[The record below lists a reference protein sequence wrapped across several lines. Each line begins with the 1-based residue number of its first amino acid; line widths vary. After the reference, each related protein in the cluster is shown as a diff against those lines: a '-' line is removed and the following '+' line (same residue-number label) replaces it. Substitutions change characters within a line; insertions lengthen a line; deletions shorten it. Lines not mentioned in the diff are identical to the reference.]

1 MLLALLIL
9 VGIPLILLNTS
20 YFQQKI
26 VDSVIQALNEKTGA
40 RLYIEDSD
48 LDLFKGFVFK
58 NVQVNDSLKHPILKA
73 ERLNVGFRILPLFR
87 KRVELESLRII
98 RGDIR
103 LSKATPES
111 DLNIQSIINAFRK
124 PKKSRILPWHI
135 DFESIVLRNCRIRY
149 DVKSEPLL
157 QSSVDVNHLDFRAL
171 STKIGLKIAP
181 KNHYQIR
188 ISKFQATEKGGFKID
203 QLKLQAKLF
212 EEGFNLKDFELKS
225 GASNIEVSV
234 LDVRFKSFKAF
245 AHFADS
251 VVMDPTT
258 VKAHV
263 VLSDFSFLN
272 PALTNL
278 NKPIDVSIGL
288 KGKLSDIICS
298 KLRFNIQNMIML
310 DGKIAL
316 KGLPNVDALYM
327 NGQIEML
334 RIFPEGVEYF
344 SGALT
349 NYFGRIPAI
358 RNLGVINYMGKI
370 NTVNK
375 RWIVSGDFST
385 DAGNVGTNLEFSKKD
400 NLNFYEGKIAAKD
413 FQLNKLFPDNKLI
426 GKVSL
431 DILLQILQDKKSDF
445 SGSVDGVVSHFFYNK
460 YDFQNL
466 TLKGDFNKKEFKGNA
481 TLDDVN
487 AKLDF
492 SGLVNLS
499 DKSPKFNF
507 DLRANHVNLKALK
520 MTEKAGNSDISFN
533 MHSDFEGR
541 KLDDVF
547 GKASIDSL
555 SIYNNNDHFFLNHLN
570 IVAGHEMGNE
580 FILIASP
587 LVNGEIR
594 GDYQFSTLA
603 KSIRKMGS
611 AYFPS
616 LFSPDIPDYRIKNDF
631 TFTGSILP
639 SKDLA
644 GVLGSPF
651 LWEKPILI
659 NGFYNDL
666 TGKFRVKADVPDLN
680 YGKMAV
686 QSLGLLLENP
696 QNEVKFLAFA
706 QIGSDEN
713 EMKMNIDARSSNDKT
728 SMKFNLSNSSIKTYS
743 AHIQGDML
751 FSRRMDG
758 QFQVDG
764 ALKESNI
771 ILSDSLWKIHPTDLH
786 WQSNKLLIEDFQLTH
801 SEQYIKLQGYV
812 SKNSSDTLSVL
823 LNSFSLD
830 DLFAILPKKTKNVHF
845 GGEVSGYA
853 KCVRLL
859 DNPAMNADLSV
870 KDFSFNHTLLG
881 NLKAKSKWNNA
892 MKALALEG
900 EVRSNIE
907 VDGVYRKMATAN
919 GAYFPTSDSMFL
931 SIDANRVPIGFLEPY
946 LGKVLDKMDGLASG
960 NVHLIGPV
968 KKLGVYAKAYA
979 ENASF
984 GIKMLNT
991 RYYFSDSV
999 LVSPR
1004 IVVFRNVEVKDKEG
1018 NIAHATGRITHNYW
1032 KNVRTEIDVDAKN
1045 VLAMD
1050 LPASPNAYFY
1060 GKAYGTGKVSITGKD
1075 EKTHIDIKMKT
1086 EDKTKATI
1094 SLHDKT
1100 EMEDYHFIKFVQKKK
1115 VNEEFDLD
1123 LKIKKSIQTA
1133 LVTSPNVTVNLQ
1145 VDATPNA
1152 EVTLITDPNSGDEI
1166 KARGNGTI
1174 RVVFTGMEDMELYG
1188 RYTIENGSYK
1198 FVYENLLRRDFKI
1211 VNGSTIS
1218 FSGNPFEAE
1227 LDIRANYTV
1236 NAKLSDLLPAEDLIS
1251 LNLNR
1256 TSIPV
1261 NCVLKLNG
1269 ELQKPGIQL
1278 DLEYPSADDDLKNQ
1292 IANVINTDEMVNQ
1305 QIVFLLLLGRFSTPS
1320 YTMSTQQQQSTSNL
1334 STALNTTFSTVSS
1347 QLNNMINDVFG
1358 KSLMSFDF
1366 DYQNAAYESG
1376 TPGEWKVGMSG
1387 QWLDN
1392 RLTFNGNL
1400 GSREN
1405 LAQTN
1410 KSQFIG
1416 EFDMNI
1422 KFKNS
1427 AKWSARIYNKA
1438 NDNRYFKSALNT
1450 QGIGIVYK
1458 EEFNKLSDLFRQ
1470 MLENARRPFRRK
1482 EKATK

>member
-1 MLLALLIL
+1 LLIF
-9 VGIPLILLNTS
+9 VGIPLVLLNTS

-26 VDSVIQALNEKTGA
+26 VHSLTQSLNQKTGVK
-40 RLYIEDSD
+40 LYIEESD
-48 LDLFKGFVFK
+48 LDLFKGFVFI
-58 NVQVNDSLKHPILKA
+58 NVQIDDSLKHTILKA
-73 ERLNVGFRILPLFR
+73 ERMNVGFRILPLFR

-98 RGDIR
+98 NGNIH
-103 LSKATPES
+103 LSRATPQS
-111 DLNIQSIINAFRK
+111 DLNIQSIINAFKK
-124 PKKSRILPWHI
+124 PGKSRILPWHI
-135 DFESIVLRNCRIRY
+135 DFESIVMRNCRIRY
-149 DVKSEPLL
+149 DVLSVPLTQKGL
-157 QSSVDVNHLDFRAL
+157 DVNHLDFKEV

-181 KNHYQIR
+181 KNHYQLR
-188 ISKFQATEKGGFKID
+188 IYKFQAIEKGGLKID
-203 QLKLQAKLF
+203 QIKLQAKLF

-225 GASNIEVSV
+225 GASNVEIPL
-234 LDVRFKSFKAF
+234 LDARFSSFKAF
-245 AHFADS
+245 SHFADS
-251 VVMDPTT
+251 VEIDPTT
-258 VKAHV
+258 IKAKV
-263 VLSDFSFLN
+263 ILSDFSFIN
-272 PALTNL
+272 AALTNL
-278 NKPIDVSIGL
+278 TKPVDISIGL
-288 KGKLSDIICS
+288 HGNLSDLICR
-298 KLRFNIQNMIML
+298 KLRLNIQNMILL
-310 DGKIAL
+310 DGRISL
-316 KGLPNVDALYM
+316 KGLPNLDDLYM
-327 NGQIEML
+327 NGQIDML

-349 NYFGRIPAI
+349 NYFGRIPAT
-358 RNLGVINYMGKI
+358 RNLGIINYMGKI
-370 NTVNK
+370 NTVDK

-385 DAGNVGTNLEFSKKD
+385 DAGNIGTNLQFSKKGV
-400 NLNFYEGKIAAKD
+400 NYFYEGKIAAKD
-413 FQLNKLFPDNKLI
+413 FNLKTLFPENKLL
-426 GKVSL
+426 GKVSM
-431 DILLQILQDKKSDF
+431 DVLLKVLNDRVHGL
-445 SGSVDGVVSHFFYNK
+445 SGTVEGVASHFFYNN
-460 YDFQNL
+460 YDFQNFAL
-466 TLKGDFNKKEFKGNA
+466 NGDFNKKGFKGTA
-481 TLDDVN
+481 TLDDKN
-487 AKLDF
+487 ARLHF
-492 SGLVNLS
+492 IGLVNLS
-499 DKSPKFNF
+499 KQSPLFNF
-507 DLRANHVNLKALK
+507 DLMAKNVNLRALNL
-520 MTEKAGNSDISFN
+520 TQKAGNSEISFN
-533 MHSDFEGR
+533 VHSDFEGR
-541 KLDDVF
+541 KLDDIS
-547 GKASIDSL
+547 GRASIDSL
-555 SIYNNNDHFFLNHLN
+555 SIYNNNEHFYLSHLN
-570 IVAGHEMGNE
+570 IVAGHEFGSE
-580 FILIASP
+580 SILISSP
-587 LVNGEIR
+587 LLNGEIR
-594 GDYQFSTLA
+594 GDYQFSTLV
-603 KSIRKMGS
+603 KSMKKLGS

-616 LFSPDIPDYRIKNDF
+616 LFNQDLPDYKIKNDF
-631 TFTGSILP
+631 TFSCSLLP
-639 SKDLA
+639 SKSLA
-644 GVLGSPF
+644 GVLGLPF
-651 LWEKPILI
+651 MWDKSVVV

-680 YGKMAV
+680 YGKFAV
-686 QSLGLLLENP
+686 QSMGLLLENP

-706 QIGSDEN
+706 QVGANEN
-713 EMKMNIDARSSNDKT
+713 EMKMNIDTRSSNDRT
-728 SMKFNLSNSSIKTYS
+728 TMTFNLSNASVKTYS
-743 AHIQGDML
+743 ANIQGAMQ

-758 QFQVDG
+758 QLMVDG
-764 ALKESNI
+764 KLNESNI
-771 ILSDSLWKIHPTDLH
+771 ILSDSLWRIHPTDVR
-786 WQSNKLLIEDFQLTH
+786 WDNNKLFIQNFQLTH
-801 SEQYIKLQGYV
+801 SEQFIKLQGYV

-830 DLFAILPKKTKNVHF
+830 DLFAILPKTNRNVHF
-845 GGEVSGYA
+845 GGNVSGNA

-870 KDFSFNHTLLG
+870 ENFTFNHTLMG
-881 NLKAKSKWNNA
+881 SLKARSKWNNS

-907 VDGVYRKMATAN
+907 EGGVHRKIATAA

-931 SIDANRVPIGFLEPY
+931 SIDANRVPLGFLEPY
-946 LGKVLDKMDGLASG
+946 LGKVLDRMDGMASG

-968 KKLGVYAKAYA
+968 KKLGVYATAYA

-1004 IVVFRNVEVKDKEG
+1004 IVVFRNVEVRDKEG
-1018 NIAHATGRITHNYW
+1018 NIAHATGRITHKYW
-1032 KNVRTEIDVDAKN
+1032 KNVRTEIDIDAKN
-1045 VLAMD
+1045 LLAMD
-1050 LPASPNAYFY
+1050 LPATPNAYFY
-1060 GKAYGTGKVSITGKD
+1060 GKAYGTGKVSITGLD
-1075 EKTHIDIKMKT
+1075 EKTHLDIKLRT

-1094 SLHDKT
+1094 SLHENT
-1100 EMEDYHFIKFVQKKK
+1100 EMEDYNFIKFVQKKK

-1123 LKIKKSIQTA
+1123 LKIKKTIQTA
-1133 LVTSPNVTVNLQ
+1133 LVALPNVSINLQ

-1174 RVVFTGMEDMELYG
+1174 RVVYSGMEDMELYG

-1211 VNGSTIS
+1211 ENGSTIS

-1227 LDIRANYTV
+1227 LDIKANYTV
-1236 NAKLSDLLPAEDLIS
+1236 NAKLSDLFSAEDLIS

-1278 DLEYPSADDDLKNQ
+1278 DLDYPSADDDLKNQ

-1305 QIVFLLLLGRFSTPS
+1305 QIVFLMLFGRFSTPT
-1320 YTMSTQQQQSTSNL
+1320 YTMSTQQQSTSNL

-1358 KSLMSFDF
+1358 KSILSFDF
-1366 DYQNAAYESG
+1366 DYQNAAYELG

-1405 LAQTN
+1405 LVQSN

-1470 MLENARRPFRRK
+1470 MLENVRRPFRKK
-1482 EKATK
+1482 EKPAI